1 MQQVI
6 IRKATLNDIP
16 TLLQFEQGVIN
27 AERTFDST
35 IKTGQTYYYNLEEM
49 ISAPHIELL
58 VAELDGQLI
67 GSGYARIETARHFYQ
82 HPQHAYL
89 GFMYTLPEHRGKG
102 VNQKIIAALQT
113 WAHAQN
119 VHEFRLEVYTQNLPA
134 IRAYEKVGFSG
145 ILLEMRL
152 GS

>member
-16 TLLQFEQGVIN
+16 ILLQFEQGVIS
-27 AERTFDST
+27 AERTFDTT
-35 IKTGQTYYYNLEEM
+35 IKTEHTYYYNLQEM

-58 VAELDGQLI
+58 VAELGGHLI

-102 VNQKIIAALQT
+102 VNQKIIGALQA
-113 WAHAQN
+113 WAHTQN
-119 VHEFRLEVYTQNLPA
+119 VREFRLEVYTQNLPA
-134 IRAYEKVGFSG
+134 IRAYEKVGFSA